1 MLEKRQFEKIVMYR
15 RLYCMTGNTNISS
28 IAKFQI
34 TFMFSTESHVPELN
48 LVTLPNKDTCLL
60 PGVNYQ
66 RNSISV
72 TLCES
77 VRVPTVYSILFILIN

>member
-48 LVTLPNKDTCLL
+48 LVT
-60 PGVNYQ
+60 
-66 RNSISV
+66 
-72 TLCES
+72 
-77 VRVPTVYSILFILIN
+77 